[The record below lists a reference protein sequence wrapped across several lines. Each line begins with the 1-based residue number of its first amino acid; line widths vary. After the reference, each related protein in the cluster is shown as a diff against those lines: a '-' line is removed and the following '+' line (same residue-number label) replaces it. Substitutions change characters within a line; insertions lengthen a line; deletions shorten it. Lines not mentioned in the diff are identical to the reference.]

1 MTAEEYALKQFQDEP
16 FFEVLVQSISR
27 KATAYAY
34 AKLQCN
40 KTLGS
45 GNALDCLIRE
55 TVFKSI
61 EKFQSK

>member
-27 KATAYAY
+27 KATAY